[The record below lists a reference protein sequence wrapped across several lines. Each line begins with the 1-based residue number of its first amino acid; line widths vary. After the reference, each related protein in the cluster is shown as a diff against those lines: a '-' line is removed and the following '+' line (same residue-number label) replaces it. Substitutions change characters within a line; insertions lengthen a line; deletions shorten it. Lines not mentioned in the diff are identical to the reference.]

1 MKQMRIFP
9 LLTLSACLVLLPSL
23 ASAAPITKE
32 FLDRDF
38 GWVTTPTP
46 ALLNTWET
54 STLTQTGGATGNTST
69 LIAGG
74 KPTPGDPNDA
84 YRSIETSFPSLS
96 PGASATILFAL
107 INNTFSWNPA
117 TDGLAGQMEFSFDLR
132 TFETTVGGFGLF
144 YRPILRQ
151 DGIIYRT
158 NGSVSFVQA
167 PPVGDWSV
175 NPFQFFFDSMNVW
188 DRGGSSPNFTAAGSP
203 IEFGFEAGLTASC
216 AAAGRN
222 CNSSFSTA
230 GLDNYFVR
238 VTEASEPGPS
248 AIPEPATVL
257 TLSAALAG
265 LALLRKR

>member
-1 MKQMRIFP
+1 MRFFRI
-9 LLTLSACLVLLPSL
+9 LTLTACLASLSSL

-54 STLTQTGGATGNTST
+54 STLIQTGGATGNTST
-69 LIAGG
+69 LISGG
-74 KPTPGDPNDA
+74 KPSPGEPESA
-84 YRSIETSFPSLS
+84 YRSIGTSFPSLS

-117 TDGLAGQMEFSFDLR
+117 TDGLAGQMEFRFDLR
-132 TFETTVGGFGLF
+132 TFEASFSTFGLF

-151 DGIIYRT
+151 DGTIYRT
-158 NGSVSFVQA
+158 STTIAQVQA
-167 PPVGDWSV
+167 PPVGDWSA
-175 NPFQFFFDSMNVW
+175 NPFQFVFDSMNVW
-188 DRGGSSPNFTAAGSP
+188 DRGGSSPNFSAAGSP
-203 IEFGFEAGLTASC
+203 IAFGFEVGLTASC
-216 AAAGRN
+216 PTGGTNCSAA
-222 CNSSFSTA
+222 FSTN
-230 GLDNYFVR
+230 GIDNYFVR